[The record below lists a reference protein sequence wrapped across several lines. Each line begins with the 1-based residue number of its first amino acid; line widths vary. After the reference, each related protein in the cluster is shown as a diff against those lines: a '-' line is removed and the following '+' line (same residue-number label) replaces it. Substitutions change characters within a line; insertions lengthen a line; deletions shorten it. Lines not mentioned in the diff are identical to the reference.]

1 MKKIYEIE
9 FPDGLDPDFIKF
21 MDSHEIKDVSHLR
34 KDLDT
39 YIRREKSIPLFNRPQ
54 TASEGMRFLAKWFD
68 FVYQDQGTNDA
79 VQIDLRRWADD
90 LDMIK
95 EMAAEPYKS
104 ELEVRNALFRIHQRL
119 SN

>member
-34 KDLDT
+34 KDLDAF
-39 YIRREKSIPLFNRPQ
+39 IRREKSIPKFNRPK
-54 TASEGMRFLAKWFD
+54 TATEGMRYLADWFD
-68 FVYQDQGTNDA
+68 AVYEDKGTNDA

-90 LDMIK
+90 IDAVK
-95 EMAAEPYKS
+95 ETAFIPYES
-104 ELEVRNALFRIHQRL
+104 ELELRDALVRIHQRL

>member
-1 MKKIYEIE
+1 MKKVFE
-9 FPDGLDPDFIKF
+9 FPE
-21 MDSHEIKDVSHLR
+21 DSPQPKGCKDVSQAYHSFV
-34 KDLDT
+34 K
-39 YIRREKSIPLFNRPQ
+39 REKSIPKFSRPQ